1 MKWYTQAGNINT
13 NLKVKI
19 YFTLPELSATK
30 IVTWNCQVYDST
42 KRRYYMILC
51 RDILTQLGLNIK
63 LSEHVIKKGD
73 GTLTGSLAP
82 IVDLSM
88 YEFRKLNEGKITP
101 KESFMKSYAEEIN
114 ELEQVHT
121 STKRLRTVFDAE

>member
-1 MKWYTQAGNINT
+1 M
-13 NLKVKI
+13 
-19 YFTLPELSATK
+19 
-30 IVTWNCQVYDST
+30 
-42 KRRYYMILC
+42 
-51 RDILTQLGLNIK
+51 NIK

-73 GTLTGSLAP
+73 GTLKGSSAP

-101 KESFMKSYAEEIN
+101 KESFMKSYTEEIN